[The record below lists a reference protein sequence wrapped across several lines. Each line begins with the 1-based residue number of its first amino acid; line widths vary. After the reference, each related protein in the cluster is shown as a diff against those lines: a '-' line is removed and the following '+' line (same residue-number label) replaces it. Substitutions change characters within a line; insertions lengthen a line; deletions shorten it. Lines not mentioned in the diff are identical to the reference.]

1 MDNTSEEIVGVIEK
15 LKGIGF
21 DVFSI
26 GYANEPDVPRL
37 TEHGPAFDLVIAEKP
52 AR

>member
-1 MDNTSEEIVGVIEK
+1 MANTSEEIVSVIEK

-21 DVFSI
+21 DVLSI
-26 GYANEPDVPRL
+26 GYANDPDVPRL
-37 TEHGPAFDLVIAEKP
+37 TERGPSFDLVIAEKT